1 MVGRTVWHLQ
11 EGLCVYH
18 RDGVCRYVNKR
29 CSTHLCTTVQKH
41 PTTQRS
47 THKHTQPASITCH
60 GGCPMV
66 YSITRN
72 TPSNE
77 RLSNITVIRKSFQSW
92 MLMVAVIFQ
101 KRLQETVQDFF
112 NPRLNQKATTL
123 WQRLQ
128 LFYSERRP
136 WTM

>member
-1 MVGRTVWHLQ
+1 MVAAPWFI
-11 EGLCVYH
+11 
-18 RDGVCRYVNKR
+18 
-29 CSTHLCTTVQKH
+29 
-41 PTTQRS
+41 
-47 THKHTQPASITCH
+47 ASLETLLA
-60 GGCPMV
+60 MSAV
-66 YSITRN
+66 
-72 TPSNE
+72 
-77 RLSNITVIRKSFQSW
+77 SNITVIRKSFQSW